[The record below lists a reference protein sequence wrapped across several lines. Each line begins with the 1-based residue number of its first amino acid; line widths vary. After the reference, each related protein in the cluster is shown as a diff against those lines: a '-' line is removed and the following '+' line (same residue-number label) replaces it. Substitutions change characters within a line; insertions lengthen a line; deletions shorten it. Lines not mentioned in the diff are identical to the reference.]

1 MQMTFSVS
9 EDDGIV
15 YVPVEQEHYEALVES
30 NITLSNVID
39 IVQGQYK
46 IGERMIYI
54 RDLLGAMGLTQWA
67 ERQDRIKAQEKE
79 NGNEANLIEEFKD

>member
-1 MQMTFSVS
+1 MQLSYSVS
-9 EDDGIV
+9 DDEGTV

-30 NITLSNVID
+30 NIMLSNVID

-46 IGERMIYI
+46 IGERLIYI

-79 NGNEANLIEEFKD
+79 LGNEKDLAEEFTN